1 MSALPPSVDLSALGN
16 GDANVRQ
23 AKKRKLRQSLPGPGR
38 RRQTVQTQSTNEGQ
52 RLYHSSYM
60 LQDDQENIQDQVLP
74 GLEDYARRT
83 SPELGT
89 PFMEDIARGGLEYLN
104 SASKAAKTPQ
114 HDKHPRQTKHK
125 ARKELMENPADLHKI
140 DDKGYQSERSVK
152 DVSEKGGVFST
163 GEIAKLDAFRD
174 SYCDANNMNYAY
186 FNSLIQTPMRGNPQV
201 TTLFNELHEVLPYRP
216 RMSVQKFVR
225 RRFHNYGARGT
236 WTTEEDQELR
246 RAVEEKGKQWKVVG
260 ELIDRMPGDCRD
272 RYRNHLLNSEHRN
285 REQWTEDEIKNLCRA
300 ILECMQLL
308 KDERKKK
315 REEKY
320 GPDAQ
325 DSEEGLDQGVDDLK
339 MINWQAV
346 SDRMGEHGGGRS
358 RLQCSFKWSQLK
370 KQDQINLLNAVREA
384 RGLKSKRLGRT
395 KNPWRQKKALK
406 KVANMKTG
414 DQYALLQSIL
424 GAHAPTEGN
433 IPWKSLGD
441 EEFRATWTVVD
452 RKSAWLKM
460 KQSITDSGTM
470 DYREVINQLIAR
482 ILAQGTGELHERWDP
497 EVHGDVSQTKPRKS
511 KKAKGKESG
520 GASTEPEKRRRPNGT
535 REERKQPRSNEFV
548 VDESEHEEE
557 DSAPNQPQYYNRY
570 NALPRSAKAN
580 KYADTNIEAAS
591 SIADH
596 EERNENARTNNA
608 DRDSLFDGSDDGI
621 DHPPQNDRQ
630 ISPGTASQIQL
641 LAFG

>member
-1 MSALPPSVDLSALGN
+1 MSALPPSVDLSALEN
-16 GDANVRQ
+16 GDANVRPAGKKKTRQ
-23 AKKRKLRQSLPGPGR
+23 SVSARPSKRK
-38 RRQTVQTQSTNEGQ
+38 QTDHIHSINEGHIP
-52 RLYHSSYM
+52 YHSTYM
-60 LQDDQENIQDQVLP
+60 MQDDEENIQDQVLP
-74 GLEDYARRT
+74 GIEDLAGPT

-104 SASKAAKTPQ
+104 SASKASRT
-114 HDKHPRQTKHK
+114 PRQTMNKK
-125 ARKELMENPADLHKI
+125 RKGSMDNATNIHRSNE
-140 DDKGYQSERSVK
+140 KGYQSERSLK
-152 DVSEKGGVFST
+152 DVSEKGGAFSS

-174 SYCDANNMNYAY
+174 NYCDANDMNYAF
-186 FNSLIQTPMRGNPQV
+186 FNSLIQTPMRGNAQV

-216 RMSVQKFVR
+216 RMSMQKFVR

-260 ELIDRMPGDCRD
+260 EMIDRMPGDCRD

-285 REQWTEDEIKNLCRA
+285 REQWTEEEVKNLCRA

-308 KDERKKK
+308 KDGRRQA
-315 REEKY
+315 READY

-325 DSEEGLDQGVDDLK
+325 DSEEGSDQGVEDLK
-339 MINWQAV
+339 AINWQAV

-370 KQDQINLLNAVREA
+370 KQDQNNLLNIVREA
-384 RGLKSKRLGRT
+384 RGLKSKRSGPT
-395 KNPWRQKKALK
+395 KNPWRQKKAMR

-414 DQYALLQSIL
+414 DQYVLLQSIL
-424 GAHAPTEGN
+424 GSNAPAEGN

-441 EEFRATWTVVD
+441 EAFRATWTVAD

-460 KQSITDSGTM
+460 KQSISESATM
-470 DYREVINQLIAR
+470 DYRDVINRLMTR
-482 ILAQGTGELHERWDP
+482 ILTEGTGELDERWDP

-511 KKAKGKESG
+511 KKAKGKEREA
-520 GASTEPEKRRRPNGT
+520 ASTEPERRKRSKGSK
-535 REERKQPRSNEFV
+535 EEHKQARSNEFV
-548 VDESEHEEE
+548 IEESDDEEE
-557 DSAPNQPQYYNRY
+557 HSAINQPQYYNRY

-580 KYADTNIEAAS
+580 RYADTNNKAAS
-591 SIADH
+591 SIAED
-596 EERNENARTNNA
+596 EELNENARANNV
-608 DRDSLFDGSDDGI
+608 DQDSLFDGSDDGI
-621 DHPPQNDRQ
+621 DLPPQGSREITPKQ
-630 ISPGTASQIQL
+630 ASQIEL